1 MARTLAADRGVPYF
15 ATFLDLLHKRV
26 VVVGGGKV
34 ATTKVRAL
42 LPCRPAPLIV
52 VAPRASAFIRR
63 AAELGDLEWR
73 QRDYAADDLA
83 RAALAF
89 GATDDRGLN
98 APCCGGCAPAER
110 ARCWPSTMCRI
121 ATSSRRPWCVGVT

>member
-52 VAPRASAFIRR
+52 VAPRASAFIRH
-63 AAELGDLEWR
+63 AAELGELEWR
-73 QRDYAADDLA
+73 PRDYAPGDLTH
-83 RAALAF
+83 AALAF
-89 GATDDRGLN
+89 GATDDRLLN
-98 APCCGGCAPAER
+98 ARVAAD
-110 ARCWPSTMCRI
+110 ARVQSVP
-121 ATSSRRPWCVGVT
+121 

>member
-1 MARTLAADRGVPYF
+1 MPRTLDADRGVPYF

-34 ATTKVRAL
+34 ATSKVRAL

-63 AAELGDLEWR
+63 AAEAGDLEWR
-73 QRDYAADDLA
+73 QRDYAADDLTLA
-83 RAALAF
+83 SLAF
-89 GATDDRGLN
+89 GATDDRVLN
-98 APCCGGCAPAER
+98 SRVAADAR
-110 ARCWPSTMCRI
+110 ALKVPVL
-121 ATSSRRPWCVGVT
+121 AVDDVP

>member
-42 LPCRPAPLIV
+42 LPCRPEPLIV
-52 VAPRASAFIRR
+52 IAPHASAFIRR
-63 AAELGDLEWR
+63 AAEAGDLEWY
-73 QRDYAADDLA
+73 QRDYAPGDVAH
-83 RAALAF
+83 AALAF
-89 GATDDRGLN
+89 GATDDRTLN
-98 APCCGGCAPAER
+98 ALVAADARER
-110 ARCWPSTMCRI
+110 
-121 ATSSRRPWCVGVT
+121 GVPVLAV